1 MHGMHLEECQKTR
14 PDRSR
19 KRRSKNLG
27 VVWLCVFALL
37 FSVTTVQADLTKKQ
51 IKILETEFWPAWNIG
66 NTQGILESLNRVV
79 RSMDA
84 KQLKELDELLV
95 DRKIPSSSQLLL
107 ESRLMLLR
115 QGMGKKLPRPGQQ
128 EMLSTLGFIDDDVSS
143 QLDAAHRLNEA
154 LDLLTENTSFETFES
169 LLWDTH
175 VTTQKLESSARLV
188 EYAVDLLK
196 KSQRTKWKDL
206 KTDQKELLNRDFV
219 AIAEEL
225 ETLKQNLR
233 EHEVVARIKRLTH
246 AKNVL
251 GSDLSERKSQ
261 FLAAW
266 SASQDALV
274 IQEALQAAGK
284 KPEFEHPLLQNEQLH
299 KDVKLLAERA
309 QEMASEELLVKSR
322 LLFEGMHWWY
332 RGRYGMGTDGYGLL
346 KSPAAVKDEA
356 AYFALL
362 MPETPP
368 TPTPAGAS
376 RHDQIPE
383 FDRRHNY
390 IWAWEYRTLE
400 RFNHSYQY
408 NHDGKNEIT
417 QQTKLSRFY

>member
-1 MHGMHLEECQKTR
+1 
-14 PDRSR
+14 
-19 KRRSKNLG
+19 
-27 VVWLCVFALL
+27 
-37 FSVTTVQADLTKKQ
+37 
-51 IKILETEFWPAWNIG
+51 
-66 NTQGILESLNRVV
+66 
-79 RSMDA
+79 
-84 KQLKELDELLV
+84 
-95 DRKIPSSSQLLL
+95 
-107 ESRLMLLR
+107 
-115 QGMGKKLPRPGQQ
+115 
-128 EMLSTLGFIDDDVSS
+128 
-143 QLDAAHRLNEA
+143 
-154 LDLLTENTSFETFES
+154 FETFES

-219 AIAEEL
+219 ATAEEL

-299 KDVKLLAERA
+299 KDVKRLAERA

-346 KSPAAVKDEA
+346 KSP
-356 AYFALL
+356 
-362 MPETPP
+362 
-368 TPTPAGAS
+368 
-376 RHDQIPE
+376 
-383 FDRRHNY
+383 
-390 IWAWEYRTLE
+390 
-400 RFNHSYQY
+400 
-408 NHDGKNEIT
+408 
-417 QQTKLSRFY
+417 